1 MKLAEFI
8 IGCIIAC
15 ILGVLLAVIL
25 AAPTFDCDK
34 DHYTDV
40 CK

>member
-1 MKLAEFI
+1 MKLAEVI
-8 IGCIIAC
+8 IVCIIAC
-15 ILGVLLAVIL
+15 ILGVLLAVVV
-25 AAPTFDCDK
+25 AAPNFDCAK